1 MLIRVLFS
9 SLILIL
15 TGESFSSNHLFV
27 SLENSTSHLQHG
39 RALSPARFQGKFF
52 EICNIHIYCKI
63 LIIFSNIILSIE
75 SLFFKGQEAWDT
87 FQHTG
92 NNRFISPP
100 EIFISWV
107 RNWDSGVIGK
117 RCECEGDE
125 CPTKC
130 NKVGCP
136 DGKCDPAPHM
146 ICDLRGN
153 WIQWS
158 QLRNGSVV
166 KIRTMYRH
174 WPGYEYLYTSVKGRY
189 LVVIIKNITSNHMEN
204 HIHKTTINET
214 K

>member
-9 SLILIL
+9 PLILIL

-27 SLENSTSHLQHG
+27 SLENSTSHLQQG

-52 EICNIHIYCKI
+52 EICNINCKI

-100 EIFISWV
+100 EIFTSWF
-107 RNWDSGVIGK
+107 RNWDSGAIGK
-117 RCECEGDE
+117 QCECEGDG
-125 CPTKC
+125 CAKC
-130 NKVGCP
+130 DKFGCP
-136 DGKCDPAPHM
+136 DGKCNPAPHM

-158 QLRNGSVV
+158 QLRNGSIV
-166 KIRTMYRH
+166 KIRSMHRH
-174 WPGYEYLYTSVKGRY
+174 WPGYEYLYASKDGRY
-189 LVVIIKNITSNHMEN
+189 LDIIIGILHSNLLK
-204 HIHKTTINET
+204 ILFINLG
-214 K
+214 